1 MKTIRY
7 KSRGES
13 VHILEQLL
21 VNLGYKV
28 YVSNY
33 FGKDTHRAILDFQA
47 KNSLVID
54 GIVGMKTWSKI
65 IAKDQQL
72 TAFNDKLLSEK
83 DLKEFATKYQLE
95 LAVVKAVNEVESS
108 GKGFLV
114 YGRPKILF
122 EGHVFWR
129 QLEKKGINPNE
140 YKTNFNKD
148 VLYKKWTK
156 IHYKG
161 GTGEYDRLEKAAG
174 MSDKKEFHQAAYEA
188 ASWGSFQIMGYH
200 YKTLGYLSIDHFV
213 SKMYEHEKKHLEAF
227 GKFLEKNNLIDK
239 LKKKQWEIF
248 ARAYNGAGY
257 AANKYDIKLEKAYQK
272 YRRL

>member
-13 VHILEQLL
+13 VHVLEQLL
-21 VNLGYKV
+21 VNLGYIV

-33 FGKDTHRAILDFQA
+33 FGKDTHKAVQDFQA

-72 TAFNDKLLSEK
+72 TAFNDKLLSEQ

-95 LAVVKAVNEVESS
+95 LAVVKAVNEVESN

-114 YGRPKILF
+114 HGRPKILF

-129 QLEKKGINPNE
+129 QLEKKGIDP
-140 YKTNFNKD
+140 TNFTNNNNKD

-156 IHYKG
+156 THYKG
-161 GTGEYDRLEKAAG
+161 GAGEYDRLEKAAG
-174 MSDKKEFHQAAYEA
+174 MSDNKAFHQAAYEA
-188 ASWGSFQIMGYH
+188 ASWGSYQIMGYH
-200 YKTLGYLSIDHFV
+200 YQALGYISIDHYV
-213 SKMYEHEKKHLEAF
+213 SKMYEHEREHIKAF
-227 GKFLEKNNLIDK
+227 GKYLEVNNLIAK
-239 LKKKQWEIF
+239 LKNKQWASF
-248 ARAYNGAGY
+248 ARAYNGPGF
-257 AANKYDIKLEKAYQK
+257 AANKYDVKLEKAYQK
-272 YRRL
+272 YR